1 MLSIRLQRMGKTHY
15 ATYRLIVQDSHRHP
29 SRGKVVAYVG
39 AYNPHTKD
47 VQLNKDMVNKYLS
60 NGAQPSA
67 RVAKLLIQQGI
78 KLPKWFK
85 MPDNKRQRAVRNPEK
100 LRSHQPAEEPAE
112 EPTEEPA
119 KESVAES
126 TEATEESAKESVAEP
141 AEEQP
146 AKD

>member
-60 NGAQPSA
+60 NGAQPSD

-100 LRSHQPAEEPAE
+100 LRSHQPAEEP
-112 EPTEEPA
+112 TE
-119 KESVAES
+119 ES
-126 TEATEESAKESVAEP
+126 TEESVAEP
-141 AEEQP
+141 TEPTETTEEQP

>member
-60 NGAQPSA
+60 NGAQPSV

-85 MPDNKRQRAVRNPEK
+85 MPDNKRQRAIRNPEK

-112 EPTEEPA
+112 EPTKEPTEEPA
-119 KESVAES
+119 KESVAEP
-126 TEATEESAKESVAEP
+126 TET

>member
-60 NGAQPSA
+60 NGAQPSD

-100 LRSHQPAEEPAE
+100 LRSHQPAEEPAAE
-112 EPTEEPA
+112 TTEPA
-119 KESVAES
+119 EVTETTETTEESVAE
-126 TEATEESAKESVAEP
+126 ATEP
-141 AEEQP
+141 TEEQP

>member
-112 EPTEEPA
+112 EPTKEPTEEPA
-119 KESVAES
+119 KESVAEP
-126 TEATEESAKESVAEP
+126 TET